1 MTKSRSLPPS
11 KDFRI
16 KKPSKPKRDC
26 HQHKDYSSWR
36 GGEDTAVLW
45 LYLALTLGRESRV
58 DDTCAIRDAQE
69 ASRTLSK
76 KTLKWQDV

>member
-1 MTKSRSLPPS
+1 MAKSRSLPPS

-16 KKPSKPKRDC
+16 KRPSKPKGDC
-26 HQHKDYSSWR
+26 HQHEDYSPWR

-45 LYLALTLGRESRV
+45 LYFALTLGSKSRV

-69 ASRTLSK
+69 ASGTLSE
-76 KTLKWQDV
+76 KTLK

>member
-1 MTKSRSLPPS
+1 MAKSRSLPPS

-16 KKPSKPKRDC
+16 KRPSKPKGDC
-26 HQHKDYSSWR
+26 HQHEDYSPWR

-45 LYLALTLGRESRV
+45 LYFALTLGSKSRV

-69 ASRTLSK
+69 ASGTLSE
-76 KTLKWQDV
+76 KTIK